1 MSEITLSPTT
11 RRILVVEDDVDVSRT
26 IAEMLDRLGHIPA
39 VCNHAEEAFSLAQS
53 KSFDLLLID
62 YRMPE
67 MTGLDLI
74 VMLRQECSNVPI
86 IMMTGY
92 PATEERV
99 SSKRLGVSAILRKPV
114 TAEQLDSTI
123 NEAFDTSA
131 TEREMNDQAKPES
144 NLWTG
149 K

>member
-1 MSEITLSPTT
+1 MAPAEVMSEITLSPTT

-39 VCNHAEEAFSLAQS
+39 VCNQS